1 MAAPSQSRRAPQK
14 TGIYV
19 YGIFP
24 GDIELTAQRT
34 GVGDPPAPLR
44 VVRSGD
50 LAALVSEV
58 DLARSLG
65 SPEDL
70 MAHERILDS
79 SAADMPVLPMRFGAV
94 LASEDAVASE
104 LLDEHHDEFA
114 AVLGELDGRAE
125 YVVKGRYV
133 EQAVLEAVL
142 SETPKAA
149 RLRERIR
156 GLDADATRDARIQ
169 LGEIISQAITSKRA
183 DDTRVLGD
191 EMAGHCVASLV
202 REPTHEWDA
211 VHVAFLVDTGQEEEL
226 AQVFDGLASAWA
238 GRVELRLIGPMAAYD
253 FVGTT
258 HPGG

>member
-1 MAAPSQSRRAPQK
+1 MAAPSQSRHALQK

-24 GDIELTAQRT
+24 GDIELTEQRT

-70 MAHERILDS
+70 MAHESILDS

-114 AVLGELDGRAE
+114 AGLGELDGRAE
-125 YVVKGRYV
+125 FVVKGRYV
-133 EQAVLEAVL
+133 ARAVLEAVL
-142 SETPKAA
+142 SENPQAA
-149 RLRERIR
+149 RLREQIR
-156 GLDADATRDARIQ
+156 GADADATRDARIR
-169 LGEIISQAITSKRA
+169 LGEIIGQAVASKRA
-183 DDTRVLGD
+183 EDTQVLGD
-191 EMAGHCVASLV
+191 QMAGHCVASLV

-226 AQVFDGLASAWA
+226 AQLVDGLAGTWA

-253 FVGTT
+253 FVSTT
-258 HPGG
+258 DPGG